1 MKKYSNCRLIF
12 AAALVF
18 LAIFPWAALSA
29 PSDEPDRRAAP
40 DFLGRLFMNRD
51 FDKSEKGGEGGA
63 APPSVFDKDGRTAG
77 VDRLELKR
85 TLTLSGKRISEPVF
99 SVGQSVVRNRG
110 GFPLLSGGKKKRMAV
125 SMISSALLPGLG
137 EFFLYLDTG
146 SKSILARAIG
156 FMALEGYL
164 WYGYDYNHDKGK
176 DFKRQYE
183 AYGDEHWSESDFL
196 EQHPV
201 CYDLGGCDTWEEY
214 NQVGKE
220 YSSEYYYFYY
230 TPREVDTEEYYENM
244 GKYDA
249 FLYGWD
255 DWNGEYAHLG
265 GSPNFWTP
273 HRTEYWGLRGR
284 SNDYLLKADRH
295 IMGMI
300 ASRVVSMIHAGWL
313 ASKTGRDEEGWS
325 LELRSGRLY
334 SRIGVM
340 YRF

>member
-1 MKKYSNCRLIF
+1 MEKYSSYRLIF
-12 AAALVF
+12 SAALM
-18 LAIFPWAALSA
+18 IFALFPSAALSA
-29 PSDEPDRRAAP
+29 PVNEPGYGPVP
-40 DFLGRLFMNRD
+40 DLHQRLFVRGD
-51 FDKSEKGGEGGA
+51 LEKPGERSGGNA
-63 APPSVFDKDGRTAG
+63 SASSVFGEDSELTGMEG
-77 VDRLELKR
+77 LESKQ
-85 TLTLSGKRISEPVF
+85 TITLSGTRISSPAF
-99 SVGQSVVRNRG
+99 SVGESIVRKRG
-110 GFPLLSGGKKKRMAV
+110 SFALLSGEKRKRMAV

-156 FMALEGYL
+156 FIALEGYL

-183 AYGDEHWSESDFL
+183 AYGDKHWSEDRFL
-196 EQHPV
+196 ENHPYCDV
-201 CYDLGGCDTWEEY
+201 NPGSCDTWEDY
-214 NQVGKE
+214 NANAKDS
-220 YSSEYYYFYY
+220 YAYFYY
-230 TPREVDTEEYYENM
+230 TPREMDTEEYYENM

-255 DWNGEYAHLG
+255 DWNGEYEHLG
-265 GSPNFWTP
+265 GSPNYWTD
-273 HRTEYWGLRGR
+273 HRTEFWGLRGR

-300 ASRVVSMIHAGWL
+300 ASRIVSMIHAGWL
-313 ASKTGRDEEGWS
+313 ASKSSVSDEGWS
-325 LELRSGRLY
+325 LEFKNGRLY